1 MTVYRLGQ
9 VVLVLW
15 LIYKF
20 VVLLPM
26 LPSYGIAGGIG
37 AYIGGNV
44 ADLRT
49 WLLVVGLLLLR
60 TKLRKNG
67 LARPI
72 PMPDDLADEAEKT
85 AARKNANRRD

>member
-26 LPSYGIAGGIG
+26 LRSYGIAGGIG

-49 WLLVVGLLLLR
+49 WLIVVGLLLLR
-60 TKLRKNG
+60 TRLRKNG
-67 LARPI
+67 MA
-72 PMPDDLADEAEKT
+72 
-85 AARKNANRRD
+85 